1 MPELIFVILTKEGSH
16 KKLDNNLRL
25 CLRSLFVIL
34 TQEAHKQAAKDI
46 VQTLNSVLL
55 YPSKLKFSIS
65 IQFLLLKFYILHVK
79 ISLWFKIVTEIRFC
93 VL

>member
-1 MPELIFVILTKEGSH
+1 MPELIFVILRRK
-16 KKLDNNLRL
+16 D
-25 CLRSLFVIL
+25 
-34 TQEAHKQAAKDI
+34 HKQAAKDI
-46 VQTLNSVLL
+46 VQTLNSILF